1 MTGVFTFCHRYTYN
15 DNGKLQKIVR
25 PDGSQEVYNYDA
37 KGQLLTVTDSYASGN
52 TINQYYFEYDADGN
66 IISETSFNEPDA
78 SEISIDS
85 SEMSYGAANQ
95 LTNLNGTAIA
105 YDADGNAL
113 STPLGEV

>member
-1 MTGVFTFCHRYTYN
+1 MTGVFASCHRYTYN
-15 DNGKLQKIVR
+15 DNGNLQKIVR